1 MSPLRRILLT
11 SAFAFA
17 LPALAL
23 PGPAAADPAPL
34 APTIVTEWKAVYGT
48 VEARDR
54 IPARARLGG
63 TLVTLSVAEG
73 DAVEAGQELARIVDD
88 KLDFQL
94 AGLAAQRKALAA
106 QLGNAEADLQRGQ
119 DLLQDGVTT
128 TQRVDALQTA
138 VDVLNGQIASLD
150 AEAEVIA
157 QQAREGTVLAPVA
170 GRVLD
175 VPVTKGAV
183 VMPGEVVAVLGGG
196 GTFLRIAVP
205 ERHAMA
211 LAEGGSIVIS
221 GPEGD
226 RQGVLA
232 RVYPLVEGGRVTADV
247 DIEGLPDRFVGTRM
261 LVRLP
266 VGERAALLVP
276 AADVVTRAGLDF
288 VGIQMGAAVALRS
301 IVSGQPQVID
311 GVAMVEV
318 LSGLRPG
325 DVVVPAPEAK
335 SEGQP

>member
-1 MSPLRRILLT
+1 MSPLRLVLLT
-11 SAFAFA
+11 TAFAFD
-17 LPALAL
+17 LSSLAL
-23 PGPAAADPAPL
+23 ADPAPL
-34 APTIVTEWKAVYGT
+34 ALTNITEWKAVYGT

-63 TLVTLSVAEG
+63 TLVVLSVAEG
-73 DAVEAGQELARIVDD
+73 DVVEAGQELARIVDD

-94 AGLAAQRKALAA
+94 AGLAAQRAALTA
-106 QLGNAEADLQRGQ
+106 QLGNAEADLKRGQ
-119 DLLQDGVTT
+119 DLLKDGVTT

-138 VDVLNGQIASLD
+138 VDVLNGQIAALE
-150 AEAEVIA
+150 AQAEVIT
-157 QQAREGTVLAPVA
+157 QQAKEGTVLAPVA

-183 VMPGEVVAVLGGG
+183 VMPGEVIAVLGGG

-211 LAEGGSIVIS
+211 LDAGDTIAIS

-226 RQGVLA
+226 QEGTLA

-247 DIEGLPDRFVGTRM
+247 EIAGLSDRFVGTRM

-266 VGERAALLVP
+266 VATREALMVP
-276 AADVVTRAGLDF
+276 AADIVTRAGLDF
-288 VGIQMGAAVALRS
+288 VGIATGDTVALRS
-301 IVSGQPQVID
+301 IVSGQPQLVD

-318 LSGLRPG
+318 LSGLLAG
-325 DVVVPAPEAK
+325 DVVVPAPEARADAGTGA
-335 SEGQP
+335 SHD

>member
-1 MSPLRRILLT
+1 MFVTRILLLT
-11 SAFAFA
+11 TA
-17 LPALAL
+17 LGVCLSVSALAE
-23 PGPAAADPAPL
+23 GL
-34 APTIVTEWKAVYGT
+34 APTTITEWKAVYGT

-73 DAVEAGQELARIVDD
+73 DEVEAGQELARIVDD

-94 AGLAAQRKALAA
+94 AGLEAQREALTA
-106 QLGNAEADLQRGQ
+106 QLANAKADLKRGQ
-119 DLLQDGVTT
+119 DLLKDGVTT

-138 VDVLNGQIASLD
+138 VDVLTGQIAALD
-150 AEAEVIA
+150 AQGEVIS
-157 QQAREGTVLAPVA
+157 QQAKEGTVLAPVA

-183 VMPGEVVAVLGGG
+183 VMPGEVVAVVGGG

-205 ERHAMA
+205 ERHAVA
-211 LAEGGSIVIS
+211 LDEGDLIVIS
-221 GPEGD
+221 GPDGDHEGT
-226 RQGVLA
+226 LA
-232 RVYPLVEGGRVTADV
+232 RVYPLVEAGRVTADV
-247 DIEGLPDRFVGTRM
+247 EIEGLSDRFVGTRM

-266 VGERAALLVP
+266 VGEREALLVP

-288 VGIQMGAAVALRS
+288 VGIQMGETVALRS

-318 LSGLRPG
+318 LSGLQVG
-325 DVVVPAPEAK
+325 DVVVAVPAVDAEA
-335 SEGQP
+335 SHD